1 VTGAVA
7 GEVALADEAATLR
20 AGARAARALQAEHG
34 PVLITLAG
42 ALGSGKTT
50 FVRGLLRALGVAG
63 AIRSPSYTLVEEH
76 AAGGWEVLHLD
87 LYRLAEGDSLQ
98 EFGLRD
104 RQVPGV
110 LLLVEWPERAA
121 AGALPPVDLALTLE
135 IRTQDH
141 RLAASARSSAGAS
154 LLRALLLDESD
165 DSPLSP

>member
-1 VTGAVA
+1 VTGTVA
-7 GEVALADEAATLR
+7 GEIALADEAATLR
-20 AGARAARALQAEHG
+20 AGSRAARALRAEPG
-34 PVLITLAG
+34 PVVVTLAG

-50 FVRGLLRALGVAG
+50 FVRGLLRTLGVAG

-104 RQVPGV
+104 RQVAGV

-121 AGALPPVDLALTLE
+121 ARALPPVDLALTLR
-135 IRTQDH
+135 IRPQDH
-141 RLAASARSSAGAS
+141 RLAVSAHSPAGGNLARAV
-154 LLRALLLDESD
+154 LRDQPD